1 MASVFKGFTEAISE
15 IGSATSDAALYHSKH
30 LHGDEYAS
38 TVTKHYV
45 DGYGGNLL
53 SHTSSLSSSSSSSLS
68 LSMLEIGL
76 GIYKGLNVVSFGVHG
91 LMLDAAVEGTM
102 LSI

>member
-45 DGYGGNLL
+45 DGYGGNLFITHIITIIIIIIIITIIITIIIIIIVL
-53 SHTSSLSSSSSSSLS
+53 
-68 LSMLEIGL
+68 I
-76 GIYKGLNVVSFGVHG
+76 IINVRNWIRY
-91 LMLDAAVEGTM
+91 L
-102 LSI
+102 